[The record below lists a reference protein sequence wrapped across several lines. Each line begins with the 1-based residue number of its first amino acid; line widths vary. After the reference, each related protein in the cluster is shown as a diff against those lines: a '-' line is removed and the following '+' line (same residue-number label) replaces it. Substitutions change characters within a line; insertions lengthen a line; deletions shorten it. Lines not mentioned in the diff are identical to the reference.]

1 MLDSGQMPVEAY
13 CGYLAYIFL
22 ALILDYLSVLVLM
35 LDSGQMPAE
44 ASDGYLAYIYFTL
57 ILDYLF
63 VLVFTLDSG
72 FNAGLMHCRTGG
84 QSRPTK

>member
-1 MLDSGQMPVEAY
+1 
-13 CGYLAYIFL
+13 
-22 ALILDYLSVLVLM
+22 M

-57 ILDYLF
+57 ILDYLS

-72 FNAGLMHCRTGG
+72 FHIFPAGLRSAGLPKTPKFPISDFRHSLDWRKTKRAGCR
-84 QSRPTK
+84 